1 MWTKI
6 KEGIWSPCYFRS
18 KAGSLRILMWKYSD
32 GISDNQ
38 ENDSGELSDFTSKGS
53 LGWLRESKMGFV
65 SRWKFWDESLRQLA
79 WKRVTLGVCMCVQ
92 QRQRN
97 RNRRDHVHVCLR
109 VCLPVKE
116 RKEYLFPQKMKWMFQ
131 ENRRQ
136 CYHYWGKDSIIF
148 GGCFLVT
155 YMLPW

>member
-6 KEGIWSPCYFRS
+6 KEGIWSSCYFRS

-79 WKRVTLGVCMCVQ
+79 WKRVTLGVCNRDREIGTEEIMSMCVWEF
-92 QRQRN
+92 
-97 RNRRDHVHVCLR
+97 VCQSKREKNTCFLR
-109 VCLPVKE
+109 
-116 RKEYLFPQKMKWMFQ
+116 KW
-131 ENRRQ
+131 N
-136 CYHYWGKDSIIF
+136 
-148 GGCFLVT
+148 GCFKRTEDNVITTEGRIQSYLVAAF
-155 YMLPW
+155 